1 MVCSETVF
9 AGASGDSDY
18 SAPDSSSSGDKE
30 SSGTSGGSTEELCD
44 PYKQTKSPRIAIVWK
59 DRPDNCP
66 GFFEKWN
73 IGLEMLYEWGEEA
86 TIYEAEDTKDA
97 NNILEDMLTILSG
110 DGECGVHF

>member
-1 MVCSETVF
+1 MRPLQADQVSQDRHRLE
-9 AGASGDSDY
+9 G
-18 SAPDSSSSGDKE
+18 P
-30 SSGTSGGSTEELCD
+30 
-44 PYKQTKSPRIAIVWK
+44 PRSVWK